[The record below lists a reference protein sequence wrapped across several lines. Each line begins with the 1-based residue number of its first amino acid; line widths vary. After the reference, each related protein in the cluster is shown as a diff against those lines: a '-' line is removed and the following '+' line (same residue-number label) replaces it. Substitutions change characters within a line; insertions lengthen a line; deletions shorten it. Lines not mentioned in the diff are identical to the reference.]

1 MGGIA
6 TGRSDGELAAALAS
20 SEIDGLAELYDRYGG
35 IAYSLAYRVLGDRGL
50 AEDVVQE
57 AFLGIWRHAARF
69 DPERGSLRA
78 WLLTS
83 TRNRAIDRL
92 RGRGAFERREADLDV
107 AAGYPA
113 AGPGSDPWREV
124 SAGLER
130 EAVVSALG
138 RLPAEQRQVV
148 ELAYFGGYT
157 QLEISKMARVPLS
170 TVKGRMRLALEKLHS
185 YLEGKGLLD

>member
-1 MGGIA
+1 LGGLA
-6 TGRSDGELAAALAS
+6 TGRDDRELAAALNGGD
-20 SEIDGLAELYDRYGG
+20 IDALAELYDRFGG
-35 IAYSLAYRVLGDRGL
+35 LAFSVAYRVLGDRGL

-57 AFLGIWRHAARF
+57 AFLGVWRNAARF
-69 DPERGSLRA
+69 DPARGSLRA

-83 TRNRAIDRL
+83 TRNLAIDRL
-92 RGRGAFERREADLDV
+92 RGRAAAQGRDIDLDV
-107 AAGYPA
+107 AAGWPA

-124 SAGLER
+124 ATGLER
-130 EAVVSALG
+130 EALVTALG

-157 QLEISKMARVPLS
+157 HSEIAELARVSLG